1 MSASAPL
8 GRPSRNTGRV
18 EADCTSATSTGEVVS
33 VVISHAAA
41 TSFIHMQ
48 VLAAT
53 QVSHS
58 MRNTGTDRGA
68 KGESEWAVC
77 AAWAASALW
86 SRLCWAASS
95 VPWASAA
102 LNQAA
107 SLSPFAPLS
116 VPVFRMLWL
125 TWVAANTCMWMN
137 DVAAAWLM
145 TTLTT
150 SPILVALVQSA
161 STLPVFLLG
170 LPSGALA
177 DILDRRRYFI
187 ATQFWVAAV
196 ALVLCV
202 AILAGGMTA
211 PLLLALTFANGIGLA
226 MRWPVFAAIVPELV
240 SRPQLPAALALNGV
254 AMNASRII
262 GPLVAGA
269 IIASAGSAWVFVL
282 NAVLSVI
289 SGLVI
294 MRWKRTHVPSPLGRE
309 KLPSAM
315 RVGLQFVRQSPRLRA
330 VLWRIAVFF
339 LHATALMALL
349 PLVAKGLDGGGAGTF
364 TLLLA
369 SMGAGAIVA
378 AMFVPRLRQAMAR
391 DVLVLRGTL
400 LQAAAMAVMAIAPN
414 IYVAVPAM
422 VLAGM
427 AWITTANSLS
437 VSAQLALPNWVRARG
452 MSIFQMS
459 IMGATAL
466 GAAVWGQ
473 VATVTSVHLSL
484 ALAALTGVMAMA
496 LVQRLVTDRHMEEDL
511 SPSQAFKAPVTTTPP
526 QAGRVVVTIEYTID
540 PARAAEFRTLMQES
554 RRSRLRQGALSC
566 DLLHDL
572 ADPARYVEQIVD
584 ESWTEHLRRFD
595 RVTASDVALRER
607 KLAFHR
613 GESPPAVVRYLVE
626 R

>member
-1 MSASAPL
+1 MPPLPSHESTRSVAPE
-8 GRPSRNTGRV
+8 P
-18 EADCTSATSTGEVVS
+18 APTSARADSAQGTEES
-33 VVISHAAA
+33 AAA
-41 TSFIHMQ
+41 QPGPTAEQ
-48 VLAAT
+48 
-53 QVSHS
+53 
-58 MRNTGTDRGA
+58 R
-68 KGESEWAVC
+68 
-77 AAWAASALW
+77 
-86 SRLCWAASS
+86 
-95 VPWASAA
+95 
-102 LNQAA
+102 A
-107 SLSPFAPLS
+107 SLSTLAPLS

-145 TTLTT
+145 TSLTT

-177 DILDRRRYFI
+177 DILDRRRYFM

-202 AILAGGMTA
+202 AVLAGGMTA

-226 MRWPVFAAIVPELV
+226 MRWPVFSAIVPELV
-240 SRPQLPAALALNGV
+240 SRAHLPAALALNGI

-282 NAVLSVI
+282 NAVLSLG

-294 MRWKRTHVPSPLGRE
+294 MRWKRDHVPSPLGRE
-309 KLPSAM
+309 RLPSAM
-315 RVGLQFVRQSPRLRA
+315 RVGLQFVRQSPRMRA
-330 VLWRIAVFF
+330 VLWRISIFF
-339 LHATALMALL
+339 LHATALLAML
-349 PLVAKGLDGGGAGTF
+349 PLLAKGLEGGGAGTF

-378 AMFVPRLRQAMAR
+378 AMFLPRLRQAMPR

-400 LQAAAMAVMAIAPN
+400 LQAAATAVMAVAPN
-414 IYVAVPAM
+414 VYVAVPAM
-422 VLAGM
+422 LVGGM

-452 MSIFQMS
+452 MSIYQMA
-459 IMGATAL
+459 IMGSTAL

-473 VATVTSVHLSL
+473 VATVTSVHTSL
-484 ALAALTGVMAMA
+484 GLAAVTGTLAMV
-496 LVQRLVTDRHMEEDL
+496 LVQRLVADRSIEEDL
-511 SPSQAFKAPVTTTPP
+511 SPSQAFKAPVAPTPP
-526 QAGRVVVTIEYTID
+526 ERGHVVVTIEYFID
-540 PARAAEFRTLMQES
+540 PARATDFRALMQES
-554 RRSRLRQGALSC
+554 RRSRLRQGALSWQ
-566 DLLHDL
+566 LQHDI
-572 ADPARYVEQIVD
+572 ADPARYVEQIED

-607 KLAFHR
+607 KLAFHL
-613 GESPPAVVRYLVE
+613 GDAPPVVSRFVVE

>member
-1 MSASAPL
+1 MADQAP
-8 GRPSRNTGRV
+8 RARD
-18 EADCTSATSTGEVVS
+18 ADHTVAP
-33 VVISHAAA
+33 
-41 TSFIHMQ
+41 
-48 VLAAT
+48 
-53 QVSHS
+53 
-58 MRNTGTDRGA
+58 DRGQA
-68 KGESEWAVC
+68 E
-77 AAWAASALW
+77 ALQD
-86 SRLCWAASS
+86 A
-95 VPWASAA
+95 
-102 LNQAA
+102 AA
-107 SLSPFAPLS
+107 SLSPLAPLT

-202 AILAGGMTA
+202 AIMAGGMTA

-262 GPLVAGA
+262 GPLLAGA

-309 KLPSAM
+309 RLGSAM
-315 RVGLQFVRQSPRLRA
+315 RVGVQFVRQSPRMRA
-330 VLWRIAVFF
+330 VLWRISIFF

-349 PLVAKGLDGGGAGTF
+349 PLLAKGLEGGGAGTF

-369 SMGAGAIVA
+369 SMGAGAITA
-378 AMFVPRLRQAMAR
+378 AMFLPRLRQAMAR
-391 DVLVLRGTL
+391 DVLVMRGTM
-400 LQAAAMAVMAIAPN
+400 LQAAATAVMAVAPN
-414 IYVAVPAM
+414 VYVAVPAM
-422 VLAGM
+422 FVGGM

-452 MSIFQMS
+452 MSIYQMS

-473 VATVTSVHLSL
+473 VATLTDVHTSLG
-484 ALAALTGVMAMA
+484 LAAATGVVAMA
-496 LVQRLVTDRHMEEDL
+496 LVQRLVADRSIEEDL
-511 SPSQAFKAPVTTTPP
+511 SPSHAFKAPVADAPP
-526 QAGRVVVTIEYTID
+526 GAGHLVVTIEYFID
-540 PARAAEFRTLMQES
+540 PDRATEFRAVMQES
-554 RRSRLRQGALSC
+554 RRSRLRQGALGWQ
-566 DLLHDL
+566 LLHDISQ
-572 ADPARYVEQIVD
+572 PARYVERIED

-607 KLAFHR
+607 KLAFHV
-613 GESPPAVVRYLVE
+613 GDAPPRVTRWAVE
-626 R
+626 

>member
-1 MSASAPL
+1 MADQAP
-8 GRPSRNTGRV
+8 RARD
-18 EADCTSATSTGEVVS
+18 ADDTVAP
-33 VVISHAAA
+33 
-41 TSFIHMQ
+41 
-48 VLAAT
+48 
-53 QVSHS
+53 
-58 MRNTGTDRGA
+58 DRGQA
-68 KGESEWAVC
+68 E
-77 AAWAASALW
+77 ALQD
-86 SRLCWAASS
+86 A
-95 VPWASAA
+95 
-102 LNQAA
+102 AA
-107 SLSPFAPLS
+107 SLSPLAPLT

-202 AILAGGMTA
+202 AIMAGGMTA

-262 GPLVAGA
+262 GPLLAGA

-294 MRWKRTHVPSPLGRE
+294 MRWKRAHVPSPLGRE
-309 KLPSAM
+309 RLGSAM
-315 RVGLQFVRQSPRLRA
+315 RVGVQFVRQSPRMRA
-330 VLWRIAVFF
+330 VLWRISIFF

-349 PLVAKGLDGGGAGTF
+349 PLLAKGLEGGGAGTF

-369 SMGAGAIVA
+369 SMGAGAITA
-378 AMFVPRLRQAMAR
+378 AMFLPRLRQAMAR
-391 DVLVLRGTL
+391 DVLVMRGTM
-400 LQAAAMAVMAIAPN
+400 LQAAATAVMAVAPN
-414 IYVAVPAM
+414 VYVAVPAM
-422 VLAGM
+422 FVGGM

-452 MSIFQMS
+452 MSIYQMS

-473 VATVTSVHLSL
+473 VATLTDVHTSLG
-484 ALAALTGVMAMA
+484 LAAATGVVAMA
-496 LVQRLVTDRHMEEDL
+496 LVQRLVADRSIEEDL
-511 SPSQAFKAPVTTTPP
+511 SPSLAFKAPVADAPP
-526 QAGRVVVTIEYTID
+526 GAGHLVVTIEYFID
-540 PARAAEFRTLMQES
+540 PDRATEFRAVMQES
-554 RRSRLRQGALSC
+554 RRSRLRQGALGWQ
-566 DLLHDL
+566 LLHDISQ
-572 ADPARYVEQIVD
+572 PARYVERIED

-607 KLAFHR
+607 KLAFHV
-613 GESPPAVVRYLVE
+613 GDAPPRVTRWAVE
-626 R
+626 